1 MSENRRHK
9 PPREKDLT
17 GRFFSGEFEEDN
29 IQSHQHFTARNKNAQ
44 QNKIERT
51 ALLRLA
57 EQPVENLDA
66 LPVGQVVQ
74 VFSLF
79 YQVEHTSGPRL
90 CVMRKTLSKLSDTG
104 IVTGD
109 WVNFR
114 DTGVVDE
121 SGRPAAVI
129 ERVLPR
135 KTVLT
140 RSDSFLAHVQ
150 HPIVANADQVLI
162 VASLVMP
169 TVKWGLIDRMIVAA
183 QSGGLTSIVCLN
195 KIDLADTNDE
205 SRRQMALA
213 QEALAHYQKLGI
225 TSLQVSASEAVQ
237 VQLVADV
244 LQNKTTVL
252 AGHSG
257 VGKSTL
263 IAAVQK
269 GLDIRI
275 GEISAYTDKGRH
287 TTTSARR
294 YKLDFGG
301 YVIDTP
307 GVKMFGL
314 WGITKDNL
322 RDFYPD
328 VADDSAP
335 DWRKE
340 SYQRILDSLRTGAN
354 SPQDYPSRP

>member
-1 MSENRRHK
+1 MSENRRNK

-17 GRFFSGEFEEDN
+17 SRFFSGEFEEDN

-44 QNKIERT
+44 QNRIERT

-57 EQPVENLDA
+57 EQPVEDLDS

-79 YQVEHTSGPRL
+79 YQVEHQSGPRL
-90 CVMRKTLSKLSDTG
+90 CVVRKTLNKLGHTA
-104 IVTGD
+104 IVVGD
-109 WVNFR
+109 LVNFR
-114 DTGVVDE
+114 DTGAVDE

-129 ERVLPR
+129 ERMLPR
-135 KTVLT
+135 KTILT
-140 RSDSFLAHVQ
+140 RGDSFLSHLQ

-162 VASLVMP
+162 LASLVMP
-169 TVKWGLIDRMIVAA
+169 TVKWGLIDRVIVAA
-183 QSGGLTSIVCLN
+183 RSGGLSPIVCLN
-195 KIDLADTNDE
+195 KVDLVDTDDE
-205 SRRQMALA
+205 SRRQMAIAQDTLA
-213 QEALAHYQKLGI
+213 YYQKLGI
-225 TSLQVSASEAVQ
+225 TSLQVSATEQTQ
-237 VQLVADV
+237 VQLVADA
-244 LQNKTTVL
+244 LKDKTTVL

-263 IAAVQK
+263 IAAVQA

-322 RDFYPD
+322 LEYYPD
-328 VADDSAP
+328 VADQSAP

-340 SYQRILDSLRTGAN
+340 SYQRILESLDPSKAR
-354 SPQDYPSRP
+354 PQQ